1 MLMNPY
7 YAITL
12 DPGLFGEHP
21 PLVSEDQW
29 VEANLRLI
37 SELGTEAYLR
47 QLLAAL
53 KGDYPR
59 QPDDIPASSRRI
71 Y

>member
-1 MLMNPY
+1 MSKRQKSASTADPTTAMLMNPY

-29 VEANLRLI
+29 
-37 SELGTEAYLR
+37 GCR
-47 QLLAAL
+47 QHPLDQRTGYRGVPAA
-53 KGDYPR
+53 
-59 QPDDIPASSRRI
+59 AARRT
-71 Y
+71 